1 MSLSEQERRALE
13 ILELELTADDPRLS
27 RRLAGGRPEPW
38 PRRHPRL
45 LLAVGVA
52 AVVADLVAAALTTA
66 FLALPAAAVVGIA
79 AGVLLGRRVHP
90 GRAGRASTRGRR
102 RRSR

>member
-13 ILELELTADDPRLS
+13 ILELELTAEDPRLS
-27 RRLAGGRPEPW
+27 RRLAAGLAGSW

-45 LLAVGVA
+45 VLGLGIAV
-52 AVVADLVAAALTTA
+52 VVADLVAAALTTA
-66 FLALPAAAVVGIA
+66 FLALPAAAVVGAA

-90 GRAGRASTRGRR
+90 GRGARR
-102 RRSR
+102 RRRHHPR